1 MPARLHALVQD
12 ADDLDQVGGERT
24 IIENMRRPSHPRI
37 RIVAAGVSQ
46 MKAADARESSERSR
60 VAGPFGSA
68 AALRVAAA
76 RIAA

>member
-1 MPARLHALVQD
+1 
-12 ADDLDQVGGERT
+12 
-24 IIENMRRPSHPRI
+24 MRRPSHPRI

-68 AALRVAAA
+68 AALRIAAA